1 MTSLHITIEHKGDR
15 RFIMNCDNFRRE
27 DATKEEI
34 FEANEIEKLVMEAIK
49 TRAEKIYS
57 SSMVQ
62 SDE

>member
-1 MTSLHITIEHKGDR
+1 
-15 RFIMNCDNFRRE
+15 MNCDNLRRE

-34 FEANEIEKLVMEAIK
+34 FEANEIEKLVMESIK
-49 TRAEKIYS
+49 SRAEKIYR